1 MDFSSGHL
9 MPMDSRKSQV
19 SGSVVVPITP
29 FRFQS
34 VAVDV
39 CEAAVGKKENL
50 LLVSPTGTGKSVMIA
65 MLFQRVMY
73 LLGLRTVVVTSR
85 DEIRSGILK
94 CMVRV
99 GVPLREAKLR
109 VLTPQQFNNRLS
121 RGLRGGGGGMAVPDL
136 LIYDECL
143 AAETPVL
150 VPGGSRAIGEL
161 AAGDLVATPYGSF
174 TRVVRVWRTE
184 KEAVRLRLKSGREV
198 VCSAD
203 HQWLGLVVRDRTD
216 CAEPPKPAGLRRASK
231 VVADRVRAVDAHELR
246 VAPQWVVSA
255 ALDWK
260 RPGMDCLYGWF
271 LGDGCYPVGAR
282 RIQFGFRK
290 DVAAFLSFLRDALG
304 LVEGTD
310 YGVHVNARGDTT
322 IRLSRAVTAE
332 LVSRYEISRGPKT
345 ATAAIH
351 PRLVAEGNLDVL
363 RGLFSAEGY
372 RGDRRILFDVTS
384 SALAKQVAEILRMRG
399 MEPTFAHLPSR
410 RNPNAAD
417 RWRVSLFGWDVN
429 RFNAQVGWTIPRK
442 DQPLRSWG
450 RTRKEFAADPV
461 VSLEQLGVRELVD
474 IEVEDPDHWFVLANG
489 LVTSNCHHLVAP
501 TWKHPIS
508 LGDLQHIGF
517 TATPIRGDENE
528 TPELRAMFQ
537 RSYEAIT
544 IVQAIIDGY
553 LVPPYLDRTA
563 AGFLVAKPGESDR
576 QQLAL
581 MEAQMMA
588 RIGEVYD
595 LVEERERCRERRT
608 LFAASSLPEAQAIV
622 QYWRTKGRRV
632 EYIDG
637 RQRSRNL
644 RREILRRFDAGEAW
658 LVGVDI
664 ITEGIDLPSASR
676 LVISRRSTALTPYA
690 QLLGRGI
697 RPWRDESDTARL
709 DWKPDCEVLDLTDN
723 FPRFRRMLETH
734 FGLRFRAYPKV
745 WAPDLEYDGRRAA
758 LAVSDEQHTTYDY
771 RRVARR
777 AAPPQGFFDGKV
789 VTGLVGAASGT
800 DNWAVDVDLGGGK
813 RQAWML
819 AGGRWVPKRVQ
830 VNPVEYEVLIGG
842 RRDLALRMAARLA
855 GSVGVAPSR
864 VVFLGDLLLWSLL
877 QVQTG
882 KISCASDASD
892 APEAIPPE
900 VSRFLSS
907 LTSPAGVARRTGG
920 AHLHSVGE

>member
-1 MDFSSGHL
+1 MASS
-9 MPMDSRKSQV
+9 SSQER
-19 SGSVVVPITP
+19 GSVLPITP

-39 CEAAVGKKENL
+39 CEEAVGKRENL

-121 RGLRGGGGGMAVPDL
+121 RGLRGGGGGMTLPDL
-136 LIYDECL
+136 LIFDE
-143 AAETPVL
+143 
-150 VPGGSRAIGEL
+150 S
-161 AAGDLVATPYGSF
+161 
-174 TRVVRVWRTE
+174 
-184 KEAVRLRLKSGREV
+184 
-198 VCSAD
+198 
-203 HQWLGLVVRDRTD
+203 
-216 CAEPPKPAGLRRASK
+216 
-231 VVADRVRAVDAHELR
+231 
-246 VAPQWVVSA
+246 
-255 ALDWK
+255 
-260 RPGMDCLYGWF
+260 
-271 LGDGCYPVGAR
+271 
-282 RIQFGFRK
+282 
-290 DVAAFLSFLRDALG
+290 
-304 LVEGTD
+304 
-310 YGVHVNARGDTT
+310 
-322 IRLSRAVTAE
+322 
-332 LVSRYEISRGPKT
+332 
-345 ATAAIH
+345 
-351 PRLVAEGNLDVL
+351 
-363 RGLFSAEGY
+363 
-372 RGDRRILFDVTS
+372 
-384 SALAKQVAEILRMRG
+384 
-399 MEPTFAHLPSR
+399 
-410 RNPNAAD
+410 
-417 RWRVSLFGWDVN
+417 
-429 RFNAQVGWTIPRK
+429 
-442 DQPLRSWG
+442 
-450 RTRKEFAADPV
+450 
-461 VSLEQLGVRELVD
+461 
-474 IEVEDPDHWFVLANG
+474 
-489 LVTSNCHHLVAP
+489 HHLLAP

-508 LGDLQHIGF
+508 LGDMQHIGF
-517 TATPIRGDENE
+517 TATPIRGDESE

-544 IVQAIIDGY
+544 IVQSIIDGY
-553 LVPPYLDRTA
+553 LVPPYIDRTA
-563 AGFLVAKPGESDR
+563 AGFLVVKPGESDR

-697 RPWRDESDTARL
+697 RPWRDETDTARL

-771 RRVARR
+771 RPVARR
-777 AAPPQGFFDGKV
+777 ASPPQGLYAGRV
-789 VTGLVGAASGT
+789 VTGVVGAANNT
-800 DNWAVDVDLGGGK
+800 DNWAVEMDLGDGVS
-813 RQAWML
+813 RVWML
-819 AGGRWVPKRVQ
+819 AGGRWVSKRVLVQ
-830 VNPVEYEVLIGG
+830 PVEYEVLIGG

-855 GSVGVAPSR
+855 GGVGVSPAR
-864 VVFLGDLLLWSLL
+864 MVFLGDLLLWS
-877 QVQTG
+877 VIHAEIAKD
-882 KISCASDASD
+882 KIASGASEESCA
-892 APEAIPPE
+892 IPSE
-900 VSRFLSS
+900 VSRFLGS
-907 LTSPAGVARRTGG
+907 LTSPAGVARRAG
-920 AHLHSVGE
+920 ADSLRVGD